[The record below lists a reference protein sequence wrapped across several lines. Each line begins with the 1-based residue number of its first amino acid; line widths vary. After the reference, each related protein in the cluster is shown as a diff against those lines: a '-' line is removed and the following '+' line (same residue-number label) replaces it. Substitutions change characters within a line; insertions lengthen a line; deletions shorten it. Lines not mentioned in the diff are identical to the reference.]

1 MEMQTIHIIILLI
14 TGLGVGFAGGLL
26 GVGGCFIMVPIQFW
40 VLTSLG
46 IDLTLAIRIAF
57 GTGLAVVLP
66 TAISSAIG
74 HHRKHV
80 VYWKAGIILGL
91 TGFAGAF
98 TGGFIATHVSGDFL
112 KVGFGLVILA
122 GALRMLA
129 AKPFKADKEPVDKVS
144 IFMLWGFPLG
154 MVSGML
160 GIGGGVLIVP
170 VMVHAL
176 RFKIHQA
183 VGTSSALMIITSL
196 GAILSYIVNGLR
208 VSGLPAYSL
217 GYVNFLQW
225 IILAGTSVP
234 MAQLGVKAAHKLPAK
249 KLKWIFI
256 IIMFY
261 MGLKMTGFFS
271 LLHLP
276 I

>member
-46 IDLTLAIRIAF
+46 FDATMAIRIAF

-66 TAISSAIG
+66 TAISSALG
-74 HHRKHV
+74 HHRKQV
-80 VYWKAGIILGL
+80 VLWKAGVILGI
-91 TGFAGAF
+91 TGFTGAF
-98 TGGFIATHVSGDFL
+98 LGGFIATHIPGNFL
-112 KVGFGLVILA
+112 KVGFGMAVLA
-122 GALRMLA
+122 GAIRMLTA
-129 AKPFKADKEPVDKVS
+129 RPFKADREPVDK
-144 IFMLWGFPLG
+144 ILTFLLWGFPLG
-154 MVSGML
+154 MVSGMI
-160 GIGGGVLIVP
+160 GIGGGVLMVP

-176 RFKIHQA
+176 RLKIHQA
-183 VGTSSALMIITSL
+183 VGTSSALMIITSI
-196 GAILSYIVNGLR
+196 GAIIAYMVNGWH
-208 VSGLPAYSL
+208 VSGLPSYSL
-217 GYVNFLQW
+217 GYVNLWQW
-225 IILAGTSVP
+225 ILLAGTSVP

-271 LLHLP
+271 LLHVP

>member
-1 MEMQTIHIIILLI
+1 MEMQINHIIILLI
-14 TGLGVGFAGGLL
+14 TGLGAGFAGGLL

-46 IDLTLAIRIAF
+46 IDTTTAIRIAF

-66 TAISSAIG
+66 TAISSALG
-74 HHRKHV
+74 HHRKQAV
-80 VYWKAGIILGL
+80 LWKAGVILGM
-91 TGFAGAF
+91 TGFMGAF
-98 TGGFIATHVSGDFL
+98 LGGFIATHIPGNFL
-112 KVGFGLVILA
+112 KVGFGMAILA
-122 GALRMLA
+122 GALRMLMS
-129 AKPFKADKEPVDKVS
+129 KPFKADREPVDKPL

-154 MVSGML
+154 MVSGMI
-160 GIGGGVLIVP
+160 GIGGGVLMVP

-183 VGTSSALMIITSL
+183 VGTSSALMILTSI
-196 GAILSYIVNGLR
+196 GAVIAYMVKGWQ

-217 GYVNFLQW
+217 GYVNLVQW
-225 IILAGTSVP
+225 VILAGTSVP
-234 MAQLGVKAAHKLPAK
+234 MAQGGVKAAHKLPAK
-249 KLKWIFI
+249 YLKWIFI

-271 LLHLP
+271 LLHVP